1 MNADGIND
9 KEILWLV
16 IVHRTLVVSALLL
29 AVIDKIASAQHRH

>member
-16 IVHRTLVVSALLL
+16 IVHPTLVVSALLL
-29 AVIDKIASAQHRH
+29 AAIDKIAFAQHRY